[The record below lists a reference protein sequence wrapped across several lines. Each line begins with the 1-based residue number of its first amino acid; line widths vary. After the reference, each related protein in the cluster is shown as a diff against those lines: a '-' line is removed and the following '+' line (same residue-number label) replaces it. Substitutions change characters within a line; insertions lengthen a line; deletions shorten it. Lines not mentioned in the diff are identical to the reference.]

1 MFDDLT
7 GAQKELLAHIEF
19 MGRFYG
25 LVSRLDLTSR
35 FDVSDTTA
43 TRMFRI
49 YNELAPDNIIYR
61 PTLKRYE
68 WQESAR
74 PIIPVSTSK
83 CVSTLADGFGDS
95 YANIEGQPIAVKNSL
110 FNVDLDVL
118 SAVTRAIKRKQVIR
132 INYLSKTS
140 PEGSERDIVPHSI
153 ADSGL
158 RWHVRAFDRK
168 RGEFRDFVI
177 NRINTV
183 FPLAKQNVPTAQM
196 ALSDEDW
203 NDFVELELQPHPKLG
218 QSKLMIEF
226 EYRMLDGTLKT
237 KVRKA
242 LAGYLLDTWNVDTSV
257 NASLQGNHIML
268 HLKNSQDL
276 AFSGKS
282 IAPQNS
288 SANQS

>member
-1 MFDDLT
+1 MFGDLT

-68 WQESAR
+68 WQESAQ

-83 CVSTLADGFGDS
+83 CVSTLVDGFGDS

-177 NRINTV
+177 NRIKIV
-183 FPLAKQNVPTAQM
+183 SPLPKQKIP
-196 ALSDEDW
+196 SDQVASKDKDW
-203 NDFVELELQPHPKLG
+203 NDFVELELQPHPRLG
-218 QSKLMIEF
+218 EAKSMIEF
-226 EYRMLDGTLKT
+226 EYRMINGVLTFKT
-237 KVRKA
+237 RKA
-242 LAGYLLDTWNVDTSV
+242 LAGYLLDTWNVDVT
-257 NASLQGNHIML
+257 AQACLTGNHIML
-268 HLKNSQDL
+268 HLKNSELVSFQSKVL
-276 AFSGKS
+276 APST
-282 IAPQNS
+282 
-288 SANQS
+288 

>member
-83 CVSTLADGFGDS
+83 CVSTLVDGFGDS

-168 RGEFRDFVI
+168 SSEFRDFVI
-177 NRINTV
+177 NRIKSIST
-183 FPLAKQNVPTAQM
+183 LAKEKIPVAQM
-196 ALSDEDW
+196 AFYDENW
-203 NDFVELELQPHPKLG
+203 NDFVDLELEPHPRLG
-218 QSKLMIEF
+218 EAKSMIEF
-226 EYRMLDGTLKT
+226 EYRMVNGSLTFT
-237 KVRKA
+237 TRKA
-242 LAGYLLDTWNVDTSV
+242 LAGYLLDTWNVDVTEH
-257 NASLQGNHIML
+257 ASLTGMHIML
-268 HLKNSQDL
+268 HLKNSELVNFHSKLL
-276 AFSGKS
+276 APST
-282 IAPQNS
+282 
-288 SANQS
+288 

>member
-83 CVSTLADGFGDS
+83 CVSTLVDGFGDS

-132 INYLSKTS
+132 INYLSQTS
-140 PEGSERDIVPHSI
+140 PEGSDRDIVPHSI
-153 ADSGL
+153 ADSEL

-168 RGEFRDFVI
+168 RNEFRDFVI

-183 FPLAKQNVPTAQM
+183 IPLAKQNVPTTQL
-196 ALSDEDW
+196 ALNDKDW
-203 NDFVELELQPHPKLG
+203 NELVELELQPHPRLG
-218 QSKLMIEF
+218 NAKSMIEF
-226 EYRMLDGTLKT
+226 EYRMVDGILKFT
-237 KVRKA
+237 SRKA
-242 LAGYLLDTWNVDTSV
+242 LAGYLLDTWNVDVTEQ
-257 NASLQGNHIML
+257 ATLIDNHIML
-268 HLKNSQDL
+268 HLRNSN
-276 AFSGKS
+276 
-282 IAPQNS
+282 IV
-288 SANQS
+288 

>member
-83 CVSTLADGFGDS
+83 CVSTLVDGFGDS

-118 SAVTRAIKRKQVIR
+118 STLTRAIKRGQAIEIR
-132 INYLSKTS
+132 YLSKS
-140 PEGSERDIVPHSI
+140 NPMGCNREIVPHSI

-158 RWHVRAFDRK
+158 RWHLRAFDRK
-168 RGEFRDFVI
+168 NKEFRDFVI
-177 NRINTV
+177 NRIMEV
-183 FPLAKQNVPTAQM
+183 RQLAKKPISDAEKITA
-196 ALSDEDW
+196 DTDW
-203 NDFVELELQPHPKLG
+203 NSFIDLEIQAHPRLNKNRCIVEY
-218 QSKLMIEF
+218 
-226 EYRMLDGTLKT
+226 EYRMSSGTLIKRI
-237 KVRKA
+237 RKA
-242 LAGYLLDTWNVDTSV
+242 LAGYLLDSWNIDVSEDARLEGQHV
-257 NASLQGNHIML
+257 LL
-268 HLKNSQDL
+268 HLKNTTSLDFNSKIL
-276 AFSGKS
+276 APGEH
-282 IAPQNS
+282 
-288 SANQS
+288 

>member
-83 CVSTLADGFGDS
+83 CVSTLVDGFGDS

-118 SAVTRAIKRKQVIR
+118 SAVTRAIKRRQVIR

-140 PEGSERDIVPHSI
+140 PKGSERDIVPHSI

-183 FPLAKQNVPTAQM
+183 FPLVKQNIPPAQ
-196 ALSDEDW
+196 LVSNDEDW
-203 NDFVELELQPHPKLG
+203 NEFVELEIEPHPKLG
-218 QSKLMIEF
+218 PAKCMIEF
-226 EYRMLDGTLKT
+226 EYRMNNGCLKKT
-237 KVRKA
+237 IRKA
-242 LAGYLLDTWNVDTSV
+242 LAGYLLDSWNVDTSSE
-257 NASLQGNHIML
+257 ASLKGNHVML
-268 HLKNSQDL
+268 WLRNSNKHKFKNMIISPT
-276 AFSGKS
+276 S
-282 IAPQNS
+282 N
-288 SANQS
+288 

>member
-1 MFDDLT
+1 MFDDLI

-68 WQESAR
+68 WQEFAQ

-83 CVSTLADGFGDS
+83 CVSTLVDGFGDS
-95 YANIEGQPIAVKNSL
+95 YADIEGQPIAVKNSL

-118 SAVTRAIKRKQVIR
+118 SAVTRAIKRRQVIR

-168 RGEFRDFVI
+168 SNQFRDFVI
-177 NRINTV
+177 NRIKSVVTV
-183 FPLAKQNVPTAQM
+183 SK
-196 ALSDEDW
+196 ALIPEVQTVRADSDW
-203 NDFVELELQPHPKLG
+203 NNFIQ
-218 QSKLMIEF
+218 
-226 EYRMLDGTLKT
+226 LK
-237 KVRKA
+237 
-242 LAGYLLDTWNVDTSV
+242 
-257 NASLQGNHIML
+257 I
-268 HLKNSQDL
+268 
-276 AFSGKS
+276 
-282 IAPQNS
+282 
-288 SANQS
+288 

>member
-1 MFDDLT
+1 MFEDLT
-7 GAQKELLAHIEF
+7 GTQKELLAHIEF

-83 CVSTLADGFGDS
+83 CVSTLVDGFGDS

-140 PEGSERDIVPHSI
+140 PEGSERDVVPHSI

-183 FPLAKQNVPTAQM
+183 FPLAKQNVPTTQM

-282 IAPQNS
+282 IAPQK
-288 SANQS
+288 

>member
-1 MFDDLT
+1 MFEDLT
-7 GAQKELLAHIEF
+7 GTQKELLAHIEF

-68 WQESAR
+68 WQESAQ

-83 CVSTLADGFGDS
+83 CVSTLVDGFGDS

-140 PEGSERDIVPHSI
+140 PHGLERDIVPHSI

-168 RGEFRDFVI
+168 HGEFRDFVI
-177 NRINTV
+177 NRIRNV
-183 FPLAKQNVPTAQM
+183 APLSKQKAPESQSI
-196 ALSDEDW
+196 LFDSEW
-203 NDFVELELQPHPKLG
+203 NDFIELELQPHSRLG
-218 QSKLMIEF
+218 EARSMIEF
-226 EYRMLDGTLKT
+226 EYRMLNGVLKIDI
-237 KVRKA
+237 RKA
-242 LAGYLLDTWNVDTSV
+242 LAGYLLDTWNVDTTIDG
-257 NASLQGNHIML
+257 SLEGSHFML
-268 HLKNSQDL
+268 HLRNARNVKFPNLKL
-276 AFSGKS
+276 A
-282 IAPQNS
+282 PNRLLT
-288 SANQS
+288 

>member
-1 MFDDLT
+1 MFDNLT

-19 MGRFYG
+19 IGRFYG

-49 YNELAPDNIIYR
+49 YNEFAPDNIIYR

-83 CVSTLADGFGDS
+83 CVSTLVDGFGDS

-110 FNVDLDVL
+110 FNVDLNVL
-118 SAVTRAIKRKQVIR
+118 SAVTRAIKRRQVIR

-168 RGEFRDFVI
+168 SGEFRDFVI
-177 NRINTV
+177 NRIKSVTSLVKQTV
-183 FPLAKQNVPTAQM
+183 VDAQTI
-196 ALSDEDW
+196 LNDHDW
-203 NDFVELELQPHPKLG
+203 NEIIELKLEPHPNLG
-218 QSKLMIEF
+218 PAKSIVEY
-226 EYRMLDGTLKT
+226 EYRMLEGVLK
-237 KVRKA
+237 KMIRKA
-242 LAGYLLDTWNVDTSV
+242 LAGYLLDTWNVDITHD
-257 NASLQGNHIML
+257 ARLTGPHILL
-268 HLKNSQDL
+268 HLKNANILDYR
-276 AFSGKS
+276 ARA
-282 IAPQNS
+282 IAPKVTI
-288 SANQS
+288 

>member
-83 CVSTLADGFGDS
+83 CVSTLVDGFGDS

-132 INYLSKTS
+132 INY
-140 PEGSERDIVPHSI
+140 
-153 ADSGL
+153 
-158 RWHVRAFDRK
+158 
-168 RGEFRDFVI
+168 
-177 NRINTV
+177 
-183 FPLAKQNVPTAQM
+183 
-196 ALSDEDW
+196 
-203 NDFVELELQPHPKLG
+203 
-218 QSKLMIEF
+218 
-226 EYRMLDGTLKT
+226 Y
-237 KVRKA
+237 
-242 LAGYLLDTWNVDTSV
+242 
-257 NASLQGNHIML
+257 
-268 HLKNSQDL
+268 
-276 AFSGKS
+276 
-282 IAPQNS
+282 
-288 SANQS
+288 

>member
-1 MFDDLT
+1 MFDDLI

-83 CVSTLADGFGDS
+83 CVSTLVDGFGDS
-95 YANIEGQPIAVKNSL
+95 YANIEGHPIAVKNSL

-132 INYLSKTS
+132 ITYLSKTS
-140 PEGSERDIVPHSI
+140 PHGSERDIVPHSI

-158 RWHVRAFDRK
+158 RWHVRAYDRK
-168 RGEFRDFVI
+168 RRGFIDFVI
-177 NRINTV
+177 NRIKAVTPIKNEVIPEVHQIKADEAWNT
-183 FPLAKQNVPTAQM
+183 FIDLK
-196 ALSDEDW
+196 
-203 NDFVELELQPHPKLG
+203 LQAHPRLVSIKN
-218 QSKLMIEF
+218 MIEF
-226 EYRMLDGTLKT
+226 EYRMTSGILTCT
-237 KVRKA
+237 VREA
-242 LAGYLLDTWNVDTSV
+242 LARYLLDSWNVDSSSDACLIGDHV
-257 NASLQGNHIML
+257 ML
-268 HLKNSQDL
+268 HLKNADEL
-276 AFSGKS
+276 NFSGKVL
-282 IAPQNS
+282 APGTKD
-288 SANQS
+288 

>member
-7 GAQKELLAHIEF
+7 GTQKELLAHIEF

-25 LVSRLDLTSR
+25 LVSRLDLTAR

-68 WQESAR
+68 WQESAQ

-83 CVSTLADGFGDS
+83 CVSTLVDGFGDS

-158 RWHVRAFDRK
+158 RWHVRAYDRK
-168 RGEFRDFVI
+168 RQDFIDFVV
-177 NRINTV
+177 NRIKAVTPIKNEFIPEFQKIKADDAWNT
-183 FPLAKQNVPTAQM
+183 FIDLKLQAHPRL
-196 ALSDEDW
+196 LSIK
-203 NDFVELELQPHPKLG
+203 N
-218 QSKLMIEF
+218 MIEF
-226 EYRMLDGTLKT
+226 EYRMTSGSLTCT
-237 KVRKA
+237 VRKA
-242 LAGYLLDTWNVDTSV
+242 LAGYLLDSWNVDSSS
-257 NASLQGNHIML
+257 NACLVGDHVML
-268 HLKNSQDL
+268 HLKNANEL
-276 AFSGKS
+276 NFSGKVL
-282 IAPQNS
+282 APG
-288 SANQS
+288 AKALDE

>member
-1 MFDDLT
+1 MFDDLI

-83 CVSTLADGFGDS
+83 CVSTLVDGFGDS

-110 FNVDLDVL
+110 FNVDLNVL

-132 INYLSKTS
+132 ITYLSKTS
-140 PEGSERDIVPHSI
+140 PHGSERDIVPHSI

-168 RGEFRDFVI
+168 HGEFRDFVI
-177 NRINTV
+177 NRIRNV
-183 FPLAKQNVPTAQM
+183 APLSKQKAPESQSI
-196 ALSDEDW
+196 LFDSQW
-203 NDFVELELQPHPKLG
+203 NDFIELELQPHPRLG
-218 QSKLMIEF
+218 
-226 EYRMLDGTLKT
+226 
-237 KVRKA
+237 KA
-242 LAGYLLDTWNVDTSV
+242 
-257 NASLQGNHIML
+257 
-268 HLKNSQDL
+268 
-276 AFSGKS
+276 
-282 IAPQNS
+282 
-288 SANQS
+288 

>member
-49 YNELAPDNIIYR
+49 YNELARDNIIYR

-83 CVSTLADGFGDS
+83 CVSTLVDGFGDS
-95 YANIEGQPIAVKNSL
+95 YAHIDGQPIAVKNSL

-140 PEGSERDIVPHSI
+140 PEGTERVIVPHSI

-168 RGEFRDFVI
+168 HGEFRDFVI
-177 NRINTV
+177 NRIKTV
-183 FPLAKQNVPTAQM
+183 SPLAKQEIPKVQTV
-196 ALSDEDW
+196 LSDSEW
-203 NDFVELELQPHPKLG
+203 NEIVELKLEPHPRLG
-218 QSKLMIEF
+218 SAKSMIEF
-226 EYRMLDGTLKT
+226 EYRMHNGHLK
-237 KVRKA
+237 KSIRKA
-242 LAGYLLDTWNVDTSV
+242 LAGYLLDTWNVDTSP
-257 NASLQGNHIML
+257 NASLKGNHVML
-268 HLKNSQDL
+268 WLRSRDKHNFKNIIISPNL
-276 AFSGKS
+276 V
-282 IAPQNS
+282 
-288 SANQS
+288 

>member
-83 CVSTLADGFGDS
+83 CVSTLVDGFGDS

-140 PEGSERDIVPHSI
+140 PEGSERDVVPHSI

-183 FPLAKQNVPTAQM
+183 FPLVKQNVPTTQM

-203 NDFVELELQPHPKLG
+203 NNFVELELQPHPKLG

-226 EYRMLDGTLKT
+226 EYRMLDGFLKI

-257 NASLQGNHIML
+257 NASRQGNHIML
-268 HLKNSQDL
+268 HLRNSHSLNFHNKKL
-276 AFSGKS
+276 APSD
-282 IAPQNS
+282 
-288 SANQS
+288 

>member
-83 CVSTLADGFGDS
+83 CVSTLVDGFGDS

-168 RGEFRDFVI
+168 SSEFRDFVI
-177 NRINTV
+177 NRIKSIST
-183 FPLAKQNVPTAQM
+183 LAKEKTPATQM
-196 ALSDEDW
+196 AFYDENW
-203 NDFVELELQPHPKLG
+203 NDFVELELEPHPRLG
-218 QSKLMIEF
+218 EAKSMIEF
-226 EYRMLDGTLKT
+226 EYRMVNGCLTFKT
-237 KVRKA
+237 RKA
-242 LAGYLLDTWNVDTSV
+242 LAGYLLDSWNIDSSSD
-257 NASLQGNHIML
+257 ASLSGEHIML
-268 HLKNSQDL
+268 HLRNSEELTFSSKKL
-276 AFSGKS
+276 APG
-282 IAPQNS
+282 IEQ
-288 SANQS
+288 